1 MANTIFG
8 GGDKNNE
15 VYEQKFSSQSKTLL
29 KLIERQKEAENS
41 LDLLGE
47 KLELLDH
54 NSVKNFKKAFSDI
67 KVLGEELRDLR
78 EAFEKQ
84 GEFNTKVK
92 RQLSLMASTD
102 DVSHLE
108 KYIELWNPMDF
119 VTRQEID
126 ELRAKIKDDLVEIIE
141 KFMKD

>member
-119 VTRQEID
+119 
-126 ELRAKIKDDLVEIIE
+126 
-141 KFMKD
+141 